1 MNDKERLA
9 AEVESQQQEV
19 ERIDDAMRHF
29 PNEGGCL
36 LLLPLGLL
44 VGVMIMILE
53 RLHLAWLK
61 YKLSTCKGG

>member
-9 AEVESQQQEV
+9 AEVEYQQQEV

-36 LLLPLGLL
+36 LLVPVGLMLGI
-44 VGVMIMILE
+44 MIMIFE

-61 YKLSTCKGG
+61 YKLSTLKEG